1 MEIKKTNG
9 RATSNATNGDI
20 NGKATGFNFNILN
33 ILSSVLRLIK
43 SFIVASYWIIVTI
56 LLAFFAANII
66 VGFAGFIKNAHAD
79 VKVLSPDGKTYHI
92 AEKNLLGVIK
102 NRIKHV
108 NWQAVIKRSH
118 IKRQV
123 ENYQPYNIEVNL
135 PTALHTKVFEPSMWY
150 TLKFN
155 IKSSTGQIIYPKG
168 FRYKITDYIKLPN
181 VLVVINGDNKRQ
193 VEWFRDSKYFNNLS
207 VMPLITKGDYYKLD
221 KRFKIPVYYY
231 MKSLQKRFKLKAVP
245 SIIWQKGT
253 VLYVKQYGKDAVLR
267 EINAYNKKTKIYNKK
282 TKTKVNKTL
291 QESGLLNPSSR

>member
-1 MEIKKTNG
+1 MDRNIKEEVKKIAHKTHKVVITINVII
-9 RATSNATNGDI
+9 ATI
-20 NGKATGFNFNILN
+20 
-33 ILSSVLRLIK
+33 
-43 SFIVASYWIIVTI
+43 
-56 LLAFFAANII
+56 FFAFICAVII
-66 VGFAGFIKNAHAD
+66 VGIIKSAHGET
-79 VKVLSPDGKTYHI
+79 KVLGYYGKTYRI

-102 NRIKHV
+102 NRVKHV

-123 ENYQPYNIEVNL
+123 DNYQPYNIEVNL
-135 PTALHTKVFEPSMWY
+135 PTALHSKVFEPSMWY

-168 FRYKITDYIKLPN
+168 FRYKITDYITLPN
-181 VLVVINGDNKRQ
+181 VLVVINGDSKRQ

-207 VMPLITKGDYYKLD
+207 VMPLITKGNYYKLD
-221 KRFKIPVYYY
+221 KKFKIPVYYY

-267 EINAYNKKTKIYNKK
+267 EIEKYKKIKK
-282 TKTKVNKTL
+282 SKASNVL
-291 QESGLLNPSSR
+291 QESGLLNK